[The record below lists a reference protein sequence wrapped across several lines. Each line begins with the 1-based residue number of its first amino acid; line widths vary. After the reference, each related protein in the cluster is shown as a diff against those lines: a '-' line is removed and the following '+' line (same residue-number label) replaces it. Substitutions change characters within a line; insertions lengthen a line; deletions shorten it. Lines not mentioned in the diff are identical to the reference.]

1 MVLLAEYRDARR
13 DEDRAR
19 ARRALALRA
28 MVADGLSQREIAEQ
42 LGVSQSAVSQQLKNA
57 SCLIGRAHV

>member
-28 MVADGLSQREIAEQ
+28 MVVDGLSQREIAEQ
-42 LGVSQSAVSQQLKNA
+42 
-57 SCLIGRAHV
+57 